1 MSLLLTWY
9 GDDFTGSGAVMETLE
24 KGGIPSVLFLQV
36 PDAALLARFSGRRA
50 VGVAGDARSR
60 DPAWMAAHLPG
71 IFAAL
76 RGLGAPLLHY
86 KLCSTF
92 DSAPHV
98 GSIGKATELG
108 LTGPDDWA
116 PMVVAAPQIGRWQ
129 AFGNLFASAP
139 DGVARLD
146 RHPTMAQHPV
156 TPMHEADV
164 RRHLALQT
172 DLPIGLVDVLALQ
185 AGRADA
191 ALAEARAA
199 GARIVAFDVLDA
211 QTLAEAGRVIWQA
224 AMARPLFALGS
235 QGLEDALIAHW
246 NAGKAAPPA
255 LPPVGGAGRIAVVS
269 GSCSPDTARQIAA
282 AEGAGFAP
290 IRLEAALVADEGAFA
305 AACHAAGDAA
315 LAALG
320 RGQSPLVFTAMG
332 PDDPS
337 LAAVA
342 EVRARAGLTA
352 VQATARLSRGLG
364 GILRRLVGQAGLTRA
379 VIAGGDTSSH
389 ATAELRVV
397 ALTVAGSV
405 APSVP
410 LMLAHGADAGRP
422 PLELVL
428 KGGQMGRADLF
439 ATIRDGVQAQP

>member
-1 MSLLLTWY
+1 M
-9 GDDFTGSGAVMETLE
+9 V
-24 KGGIPSVLFLQV
+24 
-36 PDAALLARFSGRRA
+36 
-50 VGVAGDARSR
+50 
-60 DPAWMAAHLPG
+60 
-71 IFAAL
+71 
-76 RGLGAPLLHY
+76 
-86 KLCSTF
+86 
-92 DSAPHV
+92 
-98 GSIGKATELG
+98 
-108 LTGPDDWA
+108 GPDDWA

-129 AFGNLFASAP
+129 AFGNLFARAP

-172 DLPIGLVDVLALQ
+172 DLPTGLVDVLALQ

-199 GARIVAFDVLDA
+199 GARIVAFDVLDQ

-224 AMARPLFALGS
+224 AEARPLFALGS

-246 NAGKAAPPA
+246 NGGKAPPPA
-255 LPPVGGAGRIAVVS
+255 LPPVGAAGRIAVVS

-282 AEGAGFAP
+282 AADAGFAP
-290 IRLEAALVADEGAFA
+290 IRLEAALLGDAGAFA
-305 AACHAAGDAA
+305 AACAQAGDAA
-315 LAALG
+315 LAAL
-320 RGQSPLVFTAMG
+320 RMGQSPLVFTAKG

-342 EVRARAGLTA
+342 EARARAGLTS
-352 VQATARLSRGLG
+352 VEATARLSRGLG
-364 GILRRLVGQAGLTRA
+364 AILRRLVQEAGLRRA
-379 VIAGGDTSSH
+379 VVAGGDTSSH
-389 ATAELRVV
+389 ATAELGVV

-410 LMLAHGADAGRP
+410 LMLAHGAKAAEA

-428 KGGQMGRADLF
+428 KGGQMGRTDLF
-439 ATIRDGVQAQP
+439 ATIRDGVLA